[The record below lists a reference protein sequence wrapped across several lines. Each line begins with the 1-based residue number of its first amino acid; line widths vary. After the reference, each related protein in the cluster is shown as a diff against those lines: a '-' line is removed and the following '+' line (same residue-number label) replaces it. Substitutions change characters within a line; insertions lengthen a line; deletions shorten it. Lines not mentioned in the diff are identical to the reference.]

1 MARFTA
7 LTYAFRTHPATG
19 FAFYNS
25 VSLQLMA
32 FFWSSH
38 SYLYFPPER
47 FWCIIE
53 ELQRVA
59 VNPAAKGK
67 PDLLRLGRGVLR
79 NGYVGGIE

>member
-7 LTYAFRTHPATG
+7 LTSAFRTKVLLLLDLLSIILLA
-19 FAFYNS
+19 
-25 VSLQLMA
+25 VQLMA

-67 PDLLRLGRGVLR
+67 PDLLRGWGVA
-79 NGYVGGIE
+79 Y

>member
-1 MARFTA
+1 
-7 LTYAFRTHPATG
+7 
-19 FAFYNS
+19 
-25 VSLQLMA
+25 MA